1 MKITGTQTESEDI
14 KQEDTLSGAFY
25 SLVRH
30 AKNSKI
36 NTVSKRI
43 SQGLTLISV
52 IVLVVATIMFSLPR
66 SARAGEINADTYSKK
81 LHWVFKGAYRYETQ
95 LYFRHL
101 VYNRYSNR
109 CI

>member
-14 KQEDTLSGAFY
+14 KQEDTLSGALY

-43 SQGLTLISV
+43 SQGFSRGHNN
-52 IVLVVATIMFSLPR
+52 VLASTVSPR
-66 SARAGEINADTYSKK
+66 
-81 LHWVFKGAYRYETQ
+81 W
-95 LYFRHL
+95 
-101 VYNRYSNR
+101 
-109 CI
+109 